1 MTPQIYIDFLEFYV
15 NLQEIYT
22 YINITTMEQNEMMN
36 GMSRSERAVMF
47 KRDHNCCQAVLLA
60 FAPELDL
67 PQEKL
72 LAMGA
77 CFGSGMG
84 CMEETCGALCGAQI
98 AQGLLKFDNQRMNPQ
113 ASRLRAEFEQRCG
126 ATKCKDLKGVGS
138 DRGVLC
144 SCEDCVHHA
153 VEALEYFL

>member
-1 MTPQIYIDFLEFYV
+1 
-15 NLQEIYT
+15 
-22 YINITTMEQNEMMN
+22 MEQNEMMS
-36 GMSRSERAVMF
+36 GMPRPERGVMY
-47 KRDHNCCQAVLLA
+47 KREHNCCQAVLLA
-60 FAPELDL
+60 FAPDLDL
-67 PQEKL
+67 PQERL

-98 AQGLLKFDNQRMNPQ
+98 AQGLLKFDNRRMNPQ
-113 ASRLRAEFEQRCG
+113 ASQLRADFERRCG

-144 SCEDCVHHA
+144 SCEDCVRHA
-153 VEALEYFL
+153 VEALEGLL

>member
-1 MTPQIYIDFLEFYV
+1 
-15 NLQEIYT
+15 
-22 YINITTMEQNEMMN
+22 MEDQEMMS
-36 GMSRSERAVMF
+36 GMPRRERAVMF

-60 FAPELDL
+60 FTPELGL
-67 PQEKL
+67 PQEQL

-98 AQGLLKFDNQRMNPQ
+98 AQGLLKFDNRRMNPQ
-113 ASRLRAEFEQRCG
+113 ASQLRAEFEQRCG

-138 DRGVLC
+138 DSGPLC
-144 SCEDCVHHA
+144 SCEDCVRHA
-153 VEALEYFL
+153 VEALEYLL

>member
-1 MTPQIYIDFLEFYV
+1 
-15 NLQEIYT
+15 
-22 YINITTMEQNEMMN
+22 MEEDLTMN
-36 GMSRSERAVMF
+36 GMPRRERAVMY

-60 FAPELDL
+60 YAPELGL
-67 PQEKL
+67 PEEKL

-84 CMEETCGALCGAQI
+84 SMEETCGALCGAQI
-98 AQGLLKFDNQRMNPQ
+98 AQGLLKFDNRRMNPL

-126 ATKCKDLKGVGS
+126 ATRCKDLKGVGS

-144 SCEDCVHHA
+144 SCEDCVRRA
-153 VEALEYFL
+153 VDALDEMI

>member
-1 MTPQIYIDFLEFYV
+1 M
-15 NLQEIYT
+15 
-22 YINITTMEQNEMMN
+22 TMEQNEMMS
-36 GMSRSERAVMF
+36 GMPRPERAVMY
-47 KRDHNCCQAVLLA
+47 KREHNCCQAVLLA
-60 FAPELDL
+60 FAPDLDL

-77 CFGSGMG
+77 WFGSGMG

-98 AQGLLKFDNQRMNPQ
+98 AQGLLKFDNRRMNPQ
-113 ASRLRAEFEQRCG
+113 ASQLRADFERRCG

-144 SCEDCVHHA
+144 SCEDCVRHA
-153 VEALEYFL
+153 VEALEDLL